1 MGQPPTHKMKKFL
14 FTLVSL
20 FMLLGFTSCNQT
32 VSDAGLVGKWQMQK
46 IEAGGQVITND
57 HQVWYFEEDHSFYV
71 SPNEDVTEKEYGGT
85 WSLEGNILTTGF
97 LPIPATVKTLNSQN
111 LVLEAENQG
120 QLAYRYTFKRL

>member
-1 MGQPPTHKMKKFL
+1 MKKFL

-46 IEAGGQVITND
+46 IEAGGQVVTTD
-57 HQVWYFEEDHSFYV
+57 HQVWYFAEDHSFYV
-71 SPNEDVTEKEYGGT
+71 YPDENLTDETYGGT
-85 WSLEGNILTTGF
+85 WALEGKTLTMRF

-120 QLAYRYTFKRL
+120 QLAYRYTFKRLK